1 MKLVE
6 RLGYV
11 ALGIFL
17 GVVVTRSDSRKIL
30 SNTVEEEDDAI
41 DIFDEEVAKEWD
53 EQK

>member
-11 ALGIFL
+11 ALGIVL

-30 SNTVEEEDDAI
+30 SNTIEEEDDVI

>member
-11 ALGIFL
+11 ALGIVL
-17 GVVVTRSDSRKIL
+17 GVVVTRSDSRKIA
-30 SNTVEEEDDAI
+30 SNTVEEEDDTV

>member
-1 MKLVE
+1 MKLLE

-11 ALGIFL
+11 ALGVLL
-17 GVVVTRSDSRKIL
+17 GSIVTRSDSRKIS
-30 SNTVEEEDDAI
+30 SNTVEEEDDVI